1 MTAAVD
7 LDLAK
12 VAAMRDAHAR
22 RHDDYRAL
30 AARARDAQTDAG
42 RARAEL
48 LHADPMVE
56 NPLAN
61 ASADELELTAVDELE
76 RAGIELRAVR
86 NLVLAERRARALAAQ
101 ATRAAEELRHGREL
115 LDSIE
120 TYLRQQGI
128 TV

>member
-30 AARARDAQTDAG
+30 AARARDAQTEAG

-48 LHADPMVE
+48 FVDPLIE
-56 NPLAN
+56 SPLAH
-61 ASADELELTAVDELE
+61 ATADELELTPLDELE
-76 RAGIELRAVR
+76 RAGITIRAVR
-86 NLVLAERRARALAAQ
+86 DLVLAERRSKALAAQ
-101 ATRAAEELRHGREL
+101 AERAASELRHGREL
-115 LDSIE
+115 LDAIE
-120 TYLRQQGI
+120 TYLRQRGVQA
-128 TV
+128 